1 MKTIQLYI
9 ILSFLLLNIQAQEKY
24 PVKPPGTI
32 VAYNPASTGK
42 YLGSPSICILPDGS
56 YLAAH
61 DFFGKKTSEDESV
74 IYKSTDK
81 GKSWKEIARLRQ
93 FWSALFVHKGSV
105 YFIGTIQAHNNY
117 VIRKST
123 DGGYTWTAP
132 TDENTGIIVKGKF
145 HCAPTPIVE
154 HNGRLWRALEDAEGG
169 TEWPKRYGAFLISA
183 SVDSDLLKAESWT
196 RTQAVWY
203 NESFLNH
210 EFKGWLEG
218 NAVID
223 KNGQVANLIRVH
235 TLSKDKEYA
244 AIIHAKANGNVS
256 FNPSKDFIDLPGGS
270 KKFTV
275 RYDNQTKRYW
285 TLVNYVPEAY
295 RGKEQMDRIRN
306 TLVLCSSTDLLHWDI
321 HSRLL
326 FHPDYKKH
334 GFQYADWVFDGKD
347 IIFLSRT
354 AYDDAEGG
362 AQNYHNTNY
371 ITFHRIKKIKKEQ
384 KRLIKIIK

>member
-1 MKTIQLYI
+1 MKLKNIAYI
-9 ILSFLLLNIQAQEKY
+9 ILPFLFLNAYAQEKSR
-24 PVKPPGTI
+24 VNPPGI
-32 VAYNPASTGK
+32 VVAYNPASTGK

-93 FWSALFVHKGSV
+93 FWSALFLHKGSI

-123 DGGYTWTAP
+123 DGGYTWTEP
-132 TDENTGIIVKGKF
+132 SIIVQGKF

-196 RTQAVWY
+196 RTQTAWC
-203 NESFLNH
+203 NESYLNH

-223 KNGQVANLIRVH
+223 KNGEMANLIRVH

-244 AIIHAKANGNVS
+244 AIIHAKADGS
-256 FNPSKDFIDLPGGS
+256 IAFDASKDFIDLPGGS

-275 RYDNQTKRYW
+275 RYDSQTKRYW
-285 TLVNYVPEAY
+285 TLVNYVPVAY

-306 TLVLCSSTDLLHWDI
+306 TLVLCSSADLKKWDM
-321 HSRLL
+321 HKELL

-354 AYDDAEGG
+354 AYDDLKGG
-362 AQNYHNTNY
+362 AQNFHNTNY
-371 ITFHRIKKIKKEQ
+371 ITFHRIDNFKKYQ
-384 KRLIKIIK
+384 RKRLKQL